1 MQTCNSNALLY
12 RVISHQHE
20 TGTGTD
26 ALVEKGEGTAEAGEG
41 EGTVK
46 RRFSILPGRK
56 KTIKGGEVQNRQ
68 FYRRGT
74 IMLQRV
80 AETGQVEDAILK
92 R

>member
-1 MQTCNSNALLY
+1 MYQLLNSL
-12 RVISHQHE
+12 
-20 TGTGTD
+20 GTD
-26 ALVEKGEGTAEAGEG
+26 ALVTKMEAGEAG
-41 EGTVK
+41 EQAPK
-46 RRFSILPGRK
+46 RRFSLLPGRK